1 MLTPRRAPCH
11 FVQMVTGDNVTTA
24 RAIARKCGILVESR
38 GDTVLEGP
46 EFRTRV
52 LDANGNIKQ
61 EEMDAYV
68 FKFAPVLQAAALVA
82 TVTFFFLPLLLA

>member
-1 MLTPRRAPCH
+1 MGPIEGFKGKLFNAH

-46 EFRTRV
+46 DFRTRV

-61 EEMDAYV
+61 DAMDAYV
-68 FKFAPVLQAAALVA
+68 L
-82 TVTFFFLPLLLA
+82 TFSAVR

>member
-1 MLTPRRAPCH
+1 
-11 FVQMVTGDNVTTA
+11 MVTGDNVTTA

-46 EFRTRV
+46 DFRTRV

-61 EEMDAYV
+61 DAMDAYV
-68 FKFAPVLQAAALVA
+68 L
-82 TVTFFFLPLLLA
+82 TFSAVR